1 MAGNDLEALCA
12 NVVKN
17 VTGALAC
24 AVVDLNNGL
33 LIAAHHNVQYF
44 TQTYVEALGAA
55 AVDMVRGRG
64 ITNVEELLS
73 STRGEEVRH
82 TLQEVQMTS
91 KMTHHFMSIIPGKPD
106 CMAVLVTDKKAN
118 IGQGWSALR
127 VNMEKMAPL
136 CP

>member
-12 NVVKN
+12 DVVKN
-17 VTGALAC
+17 VAGALAC

-82 TLQEVQMTS
+82 TLKEVQMTS
-91 KMTHHFMSIIPGKPD
+91 SHTHHFMSIIPNKPD

>member
-1 MAGNDLEALCA
+1 MAGNDLETLCA
-12 NVVKN
+12 DVVKN

-82 TLQEVQMTS
+82 TLKEVQMTS
-91 KMTHHFMSIIPGKPD
+91 SHTHHFMSIIPNKPD